1 MGFVGV
7 WKIDPQWRSKLV
19 KEIRRKLIHL
29 TGLSV
34 PLGILI
40 LGRVYTAIL
49 IAIALVVA
57 LILEAGRL
65 KGRIRL
71 PEVRDQEQDKV
82 AGYIYY
88 IIGSLFTVVLF
99 QPMIAVTAM
108 LMLSLGDAVSGLA
121 GSVLENSNVR
131 GFNQRWRIKPL
142 PIVTAMFLACLV
154 IGYLSSFITH
164 LPFRVYLA
172 GAIGATVADSVAIV
186 FYNRGLDDNLTIP
199 LFAGALM
206 SAVVLVSGGL
216 VGS

>member
-1 MGFVGV
+1 M
-7 WKIDPQWRSKLV
+7 WKIDPQWRTKLV
-19 KEIRRKLIHL
+19 REIRRKLIHL

-40 LGRVYTAIL
+40 FGKIYTAIM

-57 LILEAGRL
+57 LVLEAGRL

-71 PEVRDQEQDKV
+71 PEVRDHEQEKV

-88 IIGSLFTVVLF
+88 IIGSLITVIVF

-108 LMLSLGDAVSGLA
+108 LMLSLGDAASGLV

-131 GFNQRWRIKPL
+131 GCNERWRIKPF
-142 PIVTAMFLACLV
+142 PIVTAMFLTCLA
-154 IGYLSSFITH
+154 IGYLSSAITN
-164 LPFRVYLA
+164 LPFQVYLA
-172 GAIGATVADSVAIV
+172 GAVGATMADSIALV

-199 LFAGALM
+199 IFAGSLM
-206 SAVVLVSGGL
+206 SLAVLVG
-216 VGS
+216 

>member
-1 MGFVGV
+1 M
-7 WKIDPQWRSKLV
+7 WKIDPQWRTKLV
-19 KEIRRKLIHL
+19 REIRRKLIHL

-40 LGRVYTAIL
+40 FGKIYTAAM

-57 LILEAGRL
+57 LVLEAGRL

-88 IIGSLFTVVLF
+88 IFGSLITVVVF

-108 LMLSLGDAVSGLA
+108 LMLSLGDAVSGLV

-131 GFNQRWRIKPL
+131 SCNQRWRIKPF
-142 PIVTAMFLACLV
+142 PIVTAMFLACLA
-154 IGYLSSFITH
+154 IGYLSSAITN
-164 LPFRVYLA
+164 LPFQVYLA
-172 GAIGATVADSVAIV
+172 GAVGATVADSIALV

-199 LFAGALM
+199 LFAGSMM
-206 SAVVLVSGGL
+206 SLAVLVG
-216 VGS
+216 

>member
-1 MGFVGV
+1 VKQKL
-7 WKIDPQWRSKLV
+7 WKIDPQWRTKLV
-19 KEIRRKLIHL
+19 REIRRKLIHL

-40 LGRVYTAIL
+40 FGKIYTAIM
-49 IAIALVVA
+49 IAIALAVA
-57 LILEAGRL
+57 LALEAGRL

-88 IIGSLFTVVLF
+88 IIGSLITVVVF

-108 LMLSLGDAVSGLA
+108 LMLSLGDAASGLV

-131 GFNQRWRIKPL
+131 GCNERWRIKPF
-142 PIVTAMFLACLV
+142 PIVTAMFLTCLA
-154 IGYLSSFITH
+154 IGYLSSAITN
-164 LPFRVYLA
+164 LPFQVYLA
-172 GAIGATVADSVAIV
+172 GAVGATIADSIALV

-199 LFAGALM
+199 IFAGTMM
-206 SAVVLVSGGL
+206 SLAIL
-216 VGS
+216 VG

>member
-1 MGFVGV
+1 VKQKL
-7 WKIDPQWRSKLV
+7 WKIDPQWRTKLV
-19 KEIRRKLIHL
+19 REIRRKLIHL

-40 LGRVYTAIL
+40 FGKIYTAAM

-57 LILEAGRL
+57 LALEAGRL

-71 PEVRDQEQDKV
+71 PEVRDHEQEKV

-88 IIGSLFTVVLF
+88 IIGSLITVVVF

-108 LMLSLGDAVSGLA
+108 LMLSLGDAASGLV

-131 GFNQRWRIKPL
+131 GHNERWRIKPF
-142 PIVTAMFLACLV
+142 PIVTAMFLTCLA
-154 IGYLSSFITH
+154 IGYLSSAITN
-164 LPFRVYLA
+164 LPFQVYLA
-172 GAIGATVADSVAIV
+172 GAVGATIADSIALV

-199 LFAGALM
+199 IFAGSMM
-206 SAVVLVSGGL
+206 SLAVLVG
-216 VGS
+216 